1 MAQPGATPVKLP
13 MKNGSLTIDQNRVD
27 RQAPAQPGILPPP
40 AARSDGR
47 AVPDSVEAG
56 AKLARVRVEGSN
68 APMAVLQAAFAPFIG
83 RTLDKATI
91 GEIASALSDTYG
103 KGDVALYTIVVPQQN
118 LSDGVLTLRVVEG
131 YIDDVVIT
139 GDVKGRGLDL
149 VRRYAARL
157 AAEKPL
163 RRPTLERYLSLIR
176 DIPGLET
183 EVQLLNL
190 QTAGAVR
197 LVLTLKHDD
206 LDFGLVV
213 NNRGIAN
220 LGRTQVQANATANS
234 LFRQGDQTRRT
245 ARKSG
250 VAGKNV

>member
-1 MAQPGATPVKLP
+1 MLFLYLYQLYTCVFCFFFFKQKTAYY
-13 MKNGSLTIDQNRVD
+13 MRI
-27 RQAPAQPGILPPP
+27 
-40 AARSDGR
+40 SDGSSY
-47 AVPDSVEAG
+47 VCS
-56 AKLARVRVEGSN
+56 
-68 APMAVLQAAFAPFIG
+68 
-83 RTLDKATI
+83 
-91 GEIASALSDTYG
+91 SDL
-103 KGDVALYTIVVPQQN
+103 LYTIVVPQQN

-234 LFRQGDQTRRT
+234 LFRQGDQTRLTVRSEEHT
-245 ARKSG
+245 SELQSLMRISYAVFCLKKQNTTPHYPYTR
-250 VAGKNV
+250 

>member
-1 MAQPGATPVKLP
+1 
-13 MKNGSLTIDQNRVD
+13 
-27 RQAPAQPGILPPP
+27 
-40 AARSDGR
+40 
-47 AVPDSVEAG
+47 
-56 AKLARVRVEGSN
+56 
-68 APMAVLQAAFAPFIG
+68 MAVLQAAFAPFIG

-190 QTAGAVR
+190 RLEEHTSELQSLMRNSYAVFC
-197 LVLTLKHDD
+197 LKNKNH
-206 LDFGLVV
+206 
-213 NNRGIAN
+213 
-220 LGRTQVQANATANS
+220 TQQPEPY
-234 LFRQGDQTRRT
+234 
-245 ARKSG
+245 
-250 VAGKNV
+250 

>member
-1 MAQPGATPVKLP
+1 M
-13 MKNGSLTIDQNRVD
+13 IR
-27 RQAPAQPGILPPP
+27 RPP
-40 AARSDGR
+40 RSTR
-47 AVPDSVEAG
+47 PD
-56 AKLARVRVEGSN
+56 
-68 APMAVLQAAFAPFIG
+68 
-83 RTLDKATI
+83 TLFPCTTLFR
-91 GEIASALSDTYG
+91 S
-103 KGDVALYTIVVPQQN
+103 
-118 LSDGVLTLRVVEG
+118 LSDGGLTLRVVEG

-176 DIPGLET
+176 DLPGLET

-197 LVLTLKHDD
+197 QVLTLKHDD

-213 NNRGIAN
+213 DKRGIAH
-220 LGRTQVQANATANS
+220 LGRNQVPAHDKANS
-234 LFRQGDQTRRT
+234 QSRQ
-245 ARKSG
+245 S
-250 VAGKNV
+250 